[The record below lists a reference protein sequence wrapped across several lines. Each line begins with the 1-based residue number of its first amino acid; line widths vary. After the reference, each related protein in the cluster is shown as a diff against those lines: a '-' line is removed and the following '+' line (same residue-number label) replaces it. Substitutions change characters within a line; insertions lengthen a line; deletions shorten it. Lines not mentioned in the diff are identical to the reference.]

1 MLTCD
6 MSMSATKRLPAEARR
21 RSILDAALSVLAE
34 GGYAGMTTA
43 RLARKAGVTEPILY
57 RHFASKRA
65 LLRALL
71 DEVTA
76 RMIAAFHQLTDG
88 ETDTVAGLRRICLAY
103 PELSSRYQREFR
115 IINQALLEATD
126 ARTRE
131 LLAAHYDAYRR
142 FLQDL
147 IEQGQRAGSL
157 RHDIPAAAGAWHM
170 IHSALGFLMTQEM
183 REDGKGSIHVK
194 AFADATLGGLLKV
207 P

>member
-1 MLTCD
+1 M
-6 MSMSATKRLPAEARR
+6 
-21 RSILDAALSVLAE
+21 
-34 GGYAGMTTA
+34 
-43 RLARKAGVTEPILY
+43 TEPILY

>member
-1 MLTCD
+1 MLTYE
-6 MSMSATKRLPAEARR
+6 MSMPPTKRLPAEERR
-21 RSILDAALSVLAE
+21 QSILNAALSVLAE

-57 RHFASKRA
+57 RHFPSKRVM
-65 LLRALL
+65 LRALL
-71 DEVTA
+71 DEVTG
-76 RMIAAFHQLTDG
+76 RMMTAFRQLTEG
-88 ETDTVAGLRRICLAY
+88 ETDPVAGLRRICLAY
-103 PELSSRYQREFR
+103 PELARSYQREFR
-115 IINQALLEATD
+115 IINQALLESND

-157 RHDIPAAAGAWHM
+157 RRDIPAAAGAWHM
-170 IHSALGFLMTQEM
+170 IHSALGFLMTQEI
-183 REDGKGSIHVK
+183 RGKGSASMHVE
-194 AFADATLGGLLKV
+194 AFAHATLGGLLKI